1 MPSLLFSSTLK
12 DLNAQEDC
20 GIPITVKDMSM
31 LPSKTDQM
39 KASQET
45 GSDANIG
52 FGRDLMPSYLGKHPL
67 NAAHSAFRR
76 SPGVNEFLDSL
87 SSYIVRSCLS
97 VLVVHFWFGLFCFFW
112 FIFINMFIL
121 HLDPVLFLYF
131 FPSGTVIMA
140 ETVQNIFKTYLNKHA
155 HVAK

>member
-67 NAAHSAFRR
+67 NAALVLMNSLIAFLHTLL
-76 SPGVNEFLDSL
+76 GLV
-87 SSYIVRSCLS
+87 CLS
-97 VLVVHFWFGLFCFFW
+97 
-112 FIFINMFIL
+112 
-121 HLDPVLFLYF
+121 
-131 FPSGTVIMA
+131 
-140 ETVQNIFKTYLNKHA
+140 
-155 HVAK
+155 